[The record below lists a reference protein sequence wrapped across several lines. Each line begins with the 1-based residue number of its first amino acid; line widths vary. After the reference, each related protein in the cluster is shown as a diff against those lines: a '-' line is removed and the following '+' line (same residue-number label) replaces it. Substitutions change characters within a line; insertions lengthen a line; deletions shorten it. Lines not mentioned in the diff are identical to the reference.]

1 LRGLDQQRLRDQ
13 HLNNLKVLRDKE
25 GTKKHT
31 NGVIQEYYWRLRD
44 MEIEKNCRT
53 TEHDWHQLQKQRQEV
68 IARKQKDFAGK
79 SDEDLNLRYGRIF
92 ATDYAKPV
100 QRKEPAPADSRPDSE
115 MAMDTMW
122 EAEALGVFR
131 AAFHEAYAQF
141 STPEP
146 EPPEQDMALYDPE
159 HDLGGPVSQMFEMSE
174 EFVDAD
180 LADFAT
186 DVDQSRS
193 KGPMQG
199 AAAVAF
205 LKMTTLPKGRVEWVS
220 PRNPWAARRGP
231 GTSHPPVEAVVAS
244 LLSGSSEFP
253 IPVAAPEPSRKS
265 TVKRRPQSQALSRYR
280 QLPPVVPQRAILDK

>member
-1 LRGLDQQRLRDQ
+1 
-13 HLNNLKVLRDKE
+13 
-25 GTKKHT
+25 
-31 NGVIQEYYWRLRD
+31 
-44 MEIEKNCRT
+44 MEIEKNCRS
-53 TEHDWHQLQKQRQEV
+53 TEHDWHKNQKQRQEV

-122 EAEALGVFR
+122 EAEALGVFQ

-146 EPPEQDMALYDPE
+146 EAPEEEDMALYDPDPDPGA
-159 HDLGGPVSQMFEMSE
+159 HASQMFEMSE

-180 LADFAT
+180 LADFAS
-186 DVDQSRS
+186 DPDQSRS
-193 KGPMQG
+193 NGPMQG

-231 GTSHPPVEAVVAS
+231 GTSQPNVEAVVAS
-244 LLSGSSEFP
+244 LLSGSTEFP
-253 IPVAAPEPSRKS
+253 IPVAEPSNKS
-265 TVKRRPQSQALSRYR
+265 TAKKRPQSQALSRYR
-280 QLPPVVPQRAILDK
+280 QLPPVVPQRAILEK